1 MATLVCSAGAR
12 NTLGPKYNARR
23 VFVVEIDGF
32 DREAGGCSV
41 NKVEVEQLVRL
52 RKTKVNSKTNKLL
65 YFFIYR

>member
-1 MATLVCSAGAR
+1 M
-12 NTLGPKYNARR
+12 
-23 VFVVEIDGF
+23 EIDGF
-32 DREAGGCSV
+32 DWEAGGSSV